1 MFERLGIT
9 WKTTTFIWMAVFCCV
24 CLKKKKKVTLFLVT
38 PHKASLLQN
47 AFLVEGDFTIR
58 KIRECGF
65 HLATFKNSCFSDGI
79 IWINA
84 YFSLVLSS
92 VFLHDCWRSSTSLTI
107 HFRVN
112 LGPKQLNNQPIW
124 LPCCLSAKEMNGMF
138 MRSLGRHP
146 HSYGNVAAERALGH

>member
-24 CLKKKKKVTLFLVT
+24 CLKKKKLVTLFLVT
-38 PHKASLLQN
+38 PHKVSLLQN

-79 IWINA
+79 IWINE

-124 LPCCLSAKEMNGMF
+124 LPCCLPAKEMNGMF
-138 MRSLGRHP
+138 MRSLGRRP
-146 HSYGNVAAERALGH
+146 HSYGNVAAARALGH